1 MTTRA
6 QAIIAR
12 TEAHGAHNYDP
23 LPVVLTRGEGVWV
36 WDVEGRRYLDLLS
49 GYSAL
54 SFGHAHPRLVAALA
68 EQAARLSLTSRAF
81 YNDRLPELFERLT
94 ALSGLPRVLPMNT
107 GAEAVE
113 TALKAARKWG
123 YTVKGVPPDSA
134 EILVCTN
141 NFHGRT
147 ITVISFS
154 SVEAYRAGFGPLTP
168 GFRAIPFGDAAALR
182 QAIGP
187 QTVAFLVEP
196 IQGEGGIVV
205 PPAGYLAQV
214 AAICR
219 AERVLLLLDEVQTGL
234 GRTGRN
240 FCFEHEGAHP
250 DLLLLGKALGGGLY
264 PVSAVVGTEE
274 VMGVFGP
281 GDHGSTF
288 GGNPLAAAVG
298 VAALDLLEREQLA
311 ERARV
316 LGDRLLAR
324 LAALAS
330 PLVAEVRG
338 RGLLVGVVLKP
349 ELGGARPYCERL
361 LAEGL
366 LCKETHRDVIR
377 LAPPLI
383 ISEEELDWAVD
394 RLGRVLC

>member
-1 MTTRA
+1 MTRA
-6 QAIIAR
+6 QGIIAR
-12 TEAHGAHNYDP
+12 TEAHGAHNYQP

-36 WDVEGRRYLDLLS
+36 WDVTGRRYLDLLS

-54 SFGHAHPRLVAALA
+54 SFGHAHPRLVAALR
-68 EQAARLSLTSRAF
+68 EQAGRLSLTSRAF

-94 ALSGLPRVLPMNT
+94 ALSGLSRVLPMNT

-134 EILVCTN
+134 EIIVCSN

-147 ITVISFS
+147 ISVISFS
-154 SVEAYRAGFGPLTP
+154 SVDQYRAGYGPFTP
-168 GFRAIPFGDAAALR
+168 GFRAIPFGDASALR

-187 QTVAFLVEP
+187 RTVAFLVEP

-205 PPAGYLAQV
+205 PPEGYLAQV
-214 AAICR
+214 AELCR
-219 AERVLLLLDEVQTGL
+219 AQRVLLLLDEVQTGL
-234 GRTGRN
+234 GRTGRT
-240 FCFEHEGAHP
+240 FCFEHEGARP
-250 DLLLLGKALGGGLY
+250 DVLILGKALGGGLY

-274 VMGVFGP
+274 VMGVFRP

-298 VAALDLLEREQLA
+298 VAALELLEREGLA

-316 LGDRLLAR
+316 LGERLLAG
-324 LAALAS
+324 LAALRS

-338 RGLLVGVVLKP
+338 RGLLVGVVLRP

-383 ISEEELDWAVD
+383 IGEDALDWAIERV
-394 RLGRVLC
+394 GRVLV

>member
-182 QAIGP
+182 RAIGP

-205 PPAGYLAQV
+205 PPAGYLTQV
-214 AAICR
+214 AEICR
-219 AERVLLLLDEVQTGL
+219 GARVLLVLDEVQTGL